1 MNEVQVGTLIAVV
14 AMLLRK
20 LIKCFS
26 HRHSNCGL
34 ESPCMKMNID
44 LDEVSNEEVGDEGR
58 DGEVE
63 MDSLTFTSTTSTGLT
78 DSKEMLVR
86 SDELDF
92 EHLEAQ
98 LHELVSS

>member
-20 LIKCFS
+20 LIKCFA

-44 LDEVSNEEVGDEGR
+44 LDEVLHEQEQDER
-58 DGEVE
+58 TDGEVE

-78 DSKEMLVR
+78 DSKEVLVR

-92 EHLEAQ
+92 EHLETQ
-98 LHELVSS
+98 LNELVFS